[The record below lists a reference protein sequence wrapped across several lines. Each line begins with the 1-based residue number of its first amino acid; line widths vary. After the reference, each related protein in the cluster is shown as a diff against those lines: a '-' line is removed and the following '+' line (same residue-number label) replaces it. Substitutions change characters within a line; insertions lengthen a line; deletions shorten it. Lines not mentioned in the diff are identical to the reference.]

1 MMNYFGTICLF
12 ALFILLIKANEEVKP
27 LECYVGI
34 YDGIYNAADNVIPD
48 LDLISN
54 WTEKKNLPESQCLL
68 RPNYHWYVHILYVV
82 QLLIVTKNE
91 VGFLTIS
98 MYILRFDRA
107 GSVF

>member
-12 ALFILLIKANEEVKP
+12 ALSILLIKANDEVKP

-34 YDGIYNAADNVIPD
+34 YDGIYNKTGDFIPY
-48 LDLISN
+48 LNLISN
-54 WTEKKNLPESQCLL
+54 WTEKRTCPSHSVYCVQ
-68 RPNYHWYVHILYVV
+68 IIIGMYVV

-98 MYILRFDRA
+98 M
-107 GSVF
+107 

>member
-1 MMNYFGTICLF
+1 MMNCFGTICLF
-12 ALFILLIKANEEVKP
+12 ALSILLIKANDEVKP

-34 YDGIYNAADNVIPD
+34 YDGIYNKTGDFIPY
-48 LDLISN
+48 LNLISN
-54 WTEKKNLPESQCLL
+54 WTEKRTCPSHSVYCVQ
-68 RPNYHWYVHILYVV
+68 IIIGMYVV

-107 GSVF
+107 RNVF